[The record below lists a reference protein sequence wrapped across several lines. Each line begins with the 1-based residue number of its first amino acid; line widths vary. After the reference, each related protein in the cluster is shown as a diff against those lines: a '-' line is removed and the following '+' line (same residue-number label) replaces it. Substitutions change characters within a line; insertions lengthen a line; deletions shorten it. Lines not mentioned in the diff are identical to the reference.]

1 MSGVA
6 VRVIPVGIAVLV
18 VGVGIGVMSGGVA
31 EYGDYAVLAALAV
44 LAVGVAVAAPKL
56 LIALAL
62 PSTLLMARVGGI
74 LSISDFVLALATVL
88 SFTVIKGRDLLP
100 MRALMWA
107 GVAYIAASL
116 PAVILNP
123 YSANVVEWVHEVVLI
138 LGSMVVGFT
147 IGRSGQ
153 AALSAGIY
161 TIACVGIAIAATV
174 AGVYQLA
181 TEGSFGP
188 VYLPEL
194 HKNTIGGA
202 LAVAI
207 VLLYA
212 RPAWFR
218 WPRLLSWVA
227 IGACVVGIAASGSRQ
242 GMVGAVVGLL
252 VVALRRN
259 PETGRI
265 RVVPWL
271 AAIPIAIAVFTLVDD
286 QLAEDNQFN
295 SAYQRLDWYAQ
306 TVEIWRESPVFG
318 VGLRWWYTGQ
328 YAAFQPPNAEL
339 EVLSSVGVVG
349 LIGFLVMFLVAAI
362 ALWRLDPAYGT
373 VGVAVVAT
381 RFTQGQFDLYWV
393 AGQASL
399 LWIVAGIC
407 YGAVAL
413 RDGGPLR
420 PDRFAATPTSE
431 PARVLTAR
439 RYL

>member
-1 MSGVA
+1 MA
-6 VRVIPVGIAVLV
+6 ARALPVGLAVLA
-18 VGVGIGVMSGGVA
+18 VGVVIGLMSGGFA
-31 EYGDYAVLAALAV
+31 QSSDYAVLAALGV
-44 LAVGVAVAAPKL
+44 LATGVSIAAPQL
-56 LIALAL
+56 MIALAL
-62 PSTLLMARVGGI
+62 PATLLMARVGGL
-74 LSISDFVLALATVL
+74 LSVSDLVLALATLL
-88 SFTVIKGRDLLP
+88 SFTVIKGRELLP

-107 GVAYIAASL
+107 GMAYIVASL
-116 PAVILNP
+116 PTVVLNP
-123 YSANVVEWVHEVVLI
+123 YGANAMEWMHEVVLI

-147 IGRSGQ
+147 IGKSGT
-153 AALSAGIY
+153 AALSAGLY
-161 TIACVGIAIAATV
+161 VLACVGIGIAATL
-174 AGVYQLA
+174 AGVVMLA
-181 TEGSFGP
+181 TQGSFGP

-202 LAVAI
+202 LAVA
-207 VLLYA
+207 VVMLYA

-218 WPRLLSWVA
+218 WRPGVA
-227 IGACVVGIAASGSRQ
+227 LAAIAICVVGIAASGSRQ
-242 GMVGAVVGLL
+242 GMVGAVIGLL
-252 VVALRRN
+252 VVALRRH

-265 RVVPWL
+265 RALPWI
-271 AAIPIAIAVFTLVDD
+271 AAIPVAIAVFTLVDD

-306 TVEIWRESPVFG
+306 TIDIWLNSPVFG

-349 LIGFLVMFLVAAI
+349 LIGFLVMFIVAI
-362 ALWRLDPAYGT
+362 VALWRLDPAYGT

-407 YGAVAL
+407 YGALA
-413 RDGGPLR
+413 RR
-420 PDRFAATPTSE
+420 EAATGAGEQLPRLADLPPRLGSRE
-431 PARVLTAR
+431 RVRT
-439 RYL
+439 

>member
-1 MSGVA
+1 MTA
-6 VRVIPVGIAVLV
+6 RVIPVGLAVLV
-18 VGVGIGVMSGGVA
+18 VGVVIGLMSGGIA
-31 EYGDYAVLAALAV
+31 DSSDYAVLAALAV
-44 LAVGVAVAAPKL
+44 LAVGVSIAAPQL
-56 LIALAL
+56 MIALAL
-62 PSTLLMARVGGI
+62 PATLLMARVGGV
-74 LSISDFVLALATVL
+74 LSVSDFVLALATLL
-88 SFTVIKGRDLLP
+88 SFTVIRGRDLLP
-100 MRALMWA
+100 MRALLWA
-107 GVAYIAASL
+107 GVAYIVASL
-116 PAVILNP
+116 PTVVLNP
-123 YSANVVEWVHEVVLI
+123 YSANAVEWMHEVVLI

-147 IGRSGQ
+147 VGRSGT

-161 TIACVGIAIAATV
+161 VLACVGIGVAASV
-174 AGVYQLA
+174 AGAVMIA

-218 WPRLLSWVA
+218 WRPLVA
-227 IGACVVGIAASGSRQ
+227 LGAMAVCAVGIAASGSRQ
-242 GMVGAVVGLL
+242 GMIGAVIGLL
-252 VVALRRN
+252 VVALR
-259 PETGRI
+259 PHPDTGRV
-265 RVVPWL
+265 RALPWI
-271 AAIPIAIAVFTLVDD
+271 AAIPVAVAVFTLVDD

-306 TVEIWRESPVFG
+306 TIDIWLHSPAFG
-318 VGLRWWYTGQ
+318 VGLRWWYTGE

-349 LIGFLVMFLVAAI
+349 LVGFLVMFLVAVV
-362 ALWRLDPAYGT
+362 ALWRIDPRYGT
-373 VGVAVVAT
+373 VGVAVIAT

-407 YGAVAL
+407 YGAL
-413 RDGGPLR
+413 
-420 PDRFAATPTSE
+420 
-431 PARVLTAR
+431 AR
-439 RYL
+439 RDASASAGELPLLAEPQVRRGSRERIRR